1 MKDIRGIQL
10 IEGSNEEL
18 LPGFSQDLPYIA
30 SCVYLDQYL
39 EPCVPWHWHRAVE
52 LFYVESGALEYNTP
66 NGKWVFPAGTGGF
79 LNSNV
84 LHSTKSLST
93 GEETVQFLHLFAP
106 EFLSSEQGSRIAV
119 KYIHPLTAAT
129 GLEMIPLSSED
140 PQQLE
145 VLRKIRAAF
154 DLDEEGW
161 GYELALRQQL
171 TDIWMALTELSRP
184 AAQQTKD
191 KTSDE
196 AMKAMLRHIHAH
208 YPEPISVEELAKA
221 AHISKRVCFRLFQDN
236 LHTSPVEYITGYR
249 LRKACLKLTDSDEPV
264 TQIAYNC
271 GFGSSSYFG
280 KLFREQYGCTPSQYR
295 QKWRDRDKK

>member
-66 NGKWVFPAGTGGF
+66 NGRWVFPAGTGGF

-93 GEETVQFLHLFAP
+93 GGETVQFLHLFAP

-129 GLEMIPLSSED
+129 GLEMIPLSPED
-140 PQQLE
+140 AQQLTI
-145 VLRKIRAAF
+145 LRKIRAAF

-161 GYELALRQQL
+161 GYELLLRQQL

-184 AAQQTKD
+184 TAQQTKD

-208 YPEPISVEELAKA
+208 YPELISVEQLAKV
-221 AHISKRVCFRLFQDN
+221 AHISKRVCYRMFQDN
-236 LHTSPVEYITGYR
+236 LHTSPVEYMTAYR

-295 QKWRDRDKK
+295 QKWHDRDKK